1 MTSGAFESDPFP
13 ELGTAESA
21 CSHPPSPGA
30 FGPGSLLRVLLAG
43 AVALLVLLLP
53 AQPAASRG
61 GNDGR
66 PGCWNG
72 ACAIG
77 NRAALENPSRWDR
90 TSMLEIR
97 RRDIC

>member
-1 MTSGAFESDPFP
+1 MTSEALHTEPFP
-13 ELGTAESA
+13 ELRAAEASCA
-21 CSHPPSPGA
+21 NPASSGA
-30 FGPGSLLRVLLAG
+30 SGPGGLLRALLAG

-61 GNDGR
+61 GDDAR

-77 NRAALENPSRWDR
+77 NRAVLEVPSRWDR
-90 TSMLEIR
+90 TSVREIR

>member
-1 MTSGAFESDPFP
+1 MTSDSLQTKPFP
-13 ELGTAESA
+13 DLTVAEASSSYPAAAGSA
-21 CSHPPSPGA
+21 PGA
-30 FGPGSLLRVLLAG
+30 LLRALLAS

-61 GNDGR
+61 GDDGWSSCR
-66 PGCWNG
+66 NG

-77 NRAALENPSRWDR
+77 NRAAPNDPSRWDR

>member
-1 MTSGAFESDPFP
+1 MTSDTLQTEPFP
-13 ELGTAESA
+13 DLTAAEAS
-21 CSHPPSPGA
+21 CSHPARPALRAPGA
-30 FGPGSLLRVLLAG
+30 LLRALLAG

-77 NRAALENPSRWDR
+77 NRAALDDPSRWDR

-97 RRDIC
+97 RRDTC